1 MKYLDD
7 KADTFPDGLKGTPFE
22 IVYKA
27 LRKVAS
33 DVWAVDPTVY
43 RAGMGWGWSALQ
55 TPEDLEKFREIL
67 INALI
72 SAFAPLVK
80 DNQTNAELVEY
91 LRQWREYTPTFPRLQ
106 ALYALFGVTAD
117 IQPISDPES
126 QSVMPVT
133 DTIHAFYVRIT
144 PTDMARLLTL
154 SEAYK
159 IAVGASPLGSR
170 PYVYYALESDI
181 ETSASP
187 VPVDEASTVFVV
199 NDELASDPPEPPVS
213 AITGYFNPGQG
224 NDQMPAQY
232 SWGPGGDNY
241 EGIYPL
247 NSDQGVRYDPLKVY
261 TVKSVFYVDGTE
273 ITDEDTL
280 NRSVQLMNSPFVPG
294 WLVIRTKLNNR
305 ILGKPCGCTYFEDNP
320 DNPYIEILFNLTY
333 TGDPQ
338 TFGSNDY
345 WASNIRNNNDLQT
358 LQDFGVNILNSS
370 GSNPDRVSSS
380 NSNFT
385 FVPIGLY
392 GASGEDLGADMSNFY
407 CAQGPSGDWASCICI
422 WSRNAYSTGV
432 YTWKCRITKNS

>member
-7 KADTFPDGLKGTPFE
+7 MADTFPDGLKGTPFE

-159 IAVGASPLGSR
+159 IAAGASPLGSR

-187 VPVDEASTVFVV
+187 VPVDEVSTVFVV

-213 AITGYFNPGQG
+213 AITGYFNPGPG

-247 NSDQGVRYDPLKVY
+247 DSDQRTRYDSSKTY

-273 ITDEDTL
+273 VTDEYTL
-280 NRSVQLMNSPFVPG
+280 NKSVRLINSPFVSG
-294 WLVIRTKLNNR
+294 WLVIRTRIGNE
-305 ILGKPCGCTYFEDNP
+305 ILGQPCGCK
-320 DNPYIEILFNLTY
+320 Y
-333 TGDPQ
+333 T
-338 TFGSNDY
+338 
-345 WASNIRNNNDLQT
+345 
-358 LQDFGVNILNSS
+358 
-370 GSNPDRVSSS
+370 
-380 NSNFT
+380 
-385 FVPIGLY
+385 
-392 GASGEDLGADMSNFY
+392 EE
-407 CAQGPSGDWASCICI
+407 
-422 WSRNAYSTGV
+422 
-432 YTWKCRITKNS
+432 

>member
-1 MKYLDD
+1 MIYLDD

-27 LRKVAS
+27 LRKVAA

-144 PTDMARLLTL
+144 PADMARLLTL

-199 NDELASDPPEPPVS
+199 NDELASDPPVA
-213 AITGYFNPGQG
+213 AITGYMWNDSTVSITANNSDYLYIYESDGRTVVPFDPAKTYTLVHVLNSQG
-224 NDQMPAQY
+224 AYADEYLSQLYIFTGYGVLALRARP
-232 SWGPGGDNY
+232 
-241 EGIYPL
+241 GIYSQL
-247 NSDQGVRYDPLKVY
+247 TFWRIEY
-261 TVKSVFYVDGTE
+261 TE
-273 ITDEDTL
+273 E
-280 NRSVQLMNSPFVPG
+280 
-294 WLVIRTKLNNR
+294 
-305 ILGKPCGCTYFEDNP
+305 
-320 DNPYIEILFNLTY
+320 
-333 TGDPQ
+333 
-338 TFGSNDY
+338 
-345 WASNIRNNNDLQT
+345 
-358 LQDFGVNILNSS
+358 
-370 GSNPDRVSSS
+370 
-380 NSNFT
+380 
-385 FVPIGLY
+385 
-392 GASGEDLGADMSNFY
+392 
-407 CAQGPSGDWASCICI
+407 
-422 WSRNAYSTGV
+422 
-432 YTWKCRITKNS
+432 

>member
-27 LRKVAS
+27 LRKVAA

-187 VPVDEASTVFVV
+187 VPVDEASTVVVV

-224 NDQMPAQY
+224 NDQMSVPY

-247 NSDQGVRYDPLKVY
+247 NSDQGVRYDSSKTY

-280 NRSVQLMNSPFVPG
+280 NRSVQLINSPFVSG
-294 WLVIRTKLNNR
+294 WLVIRTRTGNQ
-305 ILGKPCGCTYFEDNP
+305 ILGQPCGCRYIEENS
-320 DNPYIEILFNLTY
+320 YIEILFNLTN
-333 TGDPQ
+333 TGDPN

-358 LQDFGVNILNSS
+358 LQDFGVNIVSS
-370 GSNPDRVSSS
+370 SPNRVSSS

-385 FVPIGLY
+385 FTPIGLY

-407 CAQGPSGDWASCICI
+407 CDAGPNGDWASYMCI
-422 WSRNAYSTGV
+422 WSINAYSTGV
-432 YTWKCRITKNS
+432 YKWKCRITKNS

>member
-1 MKYLDD
+1 MIPLDE

-91 LRQWREYTPTFPRLQ
+91 LKQWREYTPTFPRLQ
-106 ALYALFGVTAD
+106 ALYALFGVAAD

-181 ETSASP
+181 DTSAAP
-187 VPVDEASTVFVV
+187 VPVDEASTIFVV

-213 AITGYFNPGQG
+213 AITGYMWHDSNVTLTANNTSYLYIYDSDGRTPR
-224 NDQMPAQY
+224 Y
-232 SWGPGGDNY
+232 GD
-241 EGIYPL
+241 
-247 NSDQGVRYDPLKVY
+247 
-261 TVKSVFYVDGTE
+261 
-273 ITDEDTL
+273 
-280 NRSVQLMNSPFVPG
+280 
-294 WLVIRTKLNNR
+294 
-305 ILGKPCGCTYFEDNP
+305 LGKTYTIVHVLTAP
-320 DNPYIEILFNLTY
+320 DTYADEYLSQLYITMEWDGMFNLKARPGTFETLTFWRIEY
-333 TGDPQ
+333 T
-338 TFGSNDY
+338 
-345 WASNIRNNNDLQT
+345 
-358 LQDFGVNILNSS
+358 
-370 GSNPDRVSSS
+370 
-380 NSNFT
+380 
-385 FVPIGLY
+385 
-392 GASGEDLGADMSNFY
+392 EE
-407 CAQGPSGDWASCICI
+407 
-422 WSRNAYSTGV
+422 
-432 YTWKCRITKNS
+432 

>member
-1 MKYLDD
+1 MIYLDD

-55 TPEDLEKFREIL
+55 TPEDLARFREIL

-181 ETSASP
+181 DTTASP
-187 VPVDEASTVFVV
+187 VPVDEASTVFIV

-213 AITGYFNPGQG
+213 AITGYFNAGQG
-224 NDQMPAQY
+224 NDQMSVPY

-247 NSDQGVRYDPLKVY
+247 DSDQGVRYDPLKVY
-261 TVKSVFYVDGTE
+261 TVKSVFYADGRQV
-273 ITDEDTL
+273 TDEWTL
-280 NRSVQLMNSPFVPG
+280 NRSVQLMNSPFVSG
-294 WLVIRTKLNNR
+294 WLVIRTRTNNQ
-305 ILGKPCGCTYFEDNP
+305 ILGNPCGCTYEEEENP
-320 DNPYIEILFNLTY
+320 DYIEILFNLTY

-338 TFGSNDY
+338 TFGTNDY

-385 FVPIGLY
+385 FIPIGLY

-422 WSRNAYSTGV
+422 RSRNAYSTGV